1 MRLLGAKSDNSE
13 FIRLGM
19 SRRWLVNTVRLPE
32 NDLQVKGIRKDMYEK
47 GLVMKKGFM
56 RNQGRVKRNFF
67 LEFQFR
73 CQNNGLIKI
82 QGREK
87 NDFKKARL

>member
-1 MRLLGAKSDNSE
+1 MRLLAAKSDNLES
-13 FIRLGM
+13 IRLGM
-19 SRRWLVNTVRLPE
+19 SRWWLVNTVRLPE
-32 NDLQVKGIRKDMYEK
+32 NDLQVKGIRKDMYKK

-67 LEFQFR
+67 LELQFR

-82 QGREK
+82 R
-87 NDFKKARL
+87 